1 MKKITWLLP
10 LVVITIS
17 VNAQKKEDRKTI
29 GNLQSHITF
38 LSSNKLESRS
48 TGAPGEQLAANYLAE
63 QMKNSGLTPM
73 GNDGYLQAFT
83 VKESREPSA
92 NCSVTIDQ
100 QTLKTGRDFLPL
112 PFSAQKTAKGE
123 VITGVNEPDNIWFIN
138 MEDIDSSSQLTT
150 LQQCFRLAKEA
161 EKAGATGV
169 IFYNGKVDAP
179 EVQKWLQE
187 ATPALSIP
195 AVWVNDATSKLLSAD
210 DANGFQVNI
219 RVAFDNIKR
228 NGTNVIGYI
237 NNKADRTIILG
248 AHYDFPGWD
257 SSVQSSNNASGT
269 AALLELAR
277 LLRNSSLHN
286 NNYLVVAF
294 SGKEQNL
301 AGSNYFA
308 AHPTIDLSTVN
319 YMINLDGI
327 GQLSPDQPLQ
337 VNGSSS
343 SDDWTGILQQVSPE
357 GFRLNVSNTAG
368 VSDHAAFFKKHIPVL
383 SFSTN
388 SLVPENNKIN
398 YDGTLGVIKLVY
410 RIIDKTNSKDK
421 LAFTS
426 AQ

>member
-1 MKKITWLLP
+1 MKKINWLLP

-63 QMKNSGLTPM
+63 QLQASGLAPM
-73 GNDGYLQAFT
+73 GDDQFLQTFT
-83 VKESREPSA
+83 VKESREPAA

-100 QTLKTGRDFLPL
+100 KTLKAGDDFLPL
-112 PFSAQKTAKGE
+112 PFSASKAAKGE

-138 MEDIDSSSQLTT
+138 MEDIDPSSSSST
-150 LQQCFRLAKEA
+150 LEQCLKLGKEA
-161 EKAGATGV
+161 EKAGATGM

-179 EVQKWLQE
+179 EVQKWLAQV
-187 ATPALSIP
+187 TPVLAIP
-195 AVWVNDATSKLLSAD
+195 AIWVDEATSKLLTTD

-219 RVAFDNIKR
+219 HVAFEHIKR
-228 NGTNVIGYI
+228 SGTNVIGYI
-237 NNKADRTIILG
+237 NNKADRTIIIG

-257 SSVQSSNNASGT
+257 NKIQTSNNASGT

-277 LLRNSSLHN
+277 LLHNSSLHN
-286 NNYLVVAF
+286 NNYLLVAF

-308 AHPTIDLSTVN
+308 THPTIDLTTVN

-343 SDDWTGILQQVSPE
+343 SNDWTDILHQVTPQE
-357 GFRLNVSNTAG
+357 LKLNVSNTAST
-368 VSDHAAFFKKHIPVL
+368 SDHAAFFKKHIPVL

-388 SLVPENNKIN
+388 SLIPESSKIN
-398 YDGTLGVIKLVY
+398 YDGTLSVLKLVY
-410 RIIDKTNSKDK
+410 KIIDKTNNKDK